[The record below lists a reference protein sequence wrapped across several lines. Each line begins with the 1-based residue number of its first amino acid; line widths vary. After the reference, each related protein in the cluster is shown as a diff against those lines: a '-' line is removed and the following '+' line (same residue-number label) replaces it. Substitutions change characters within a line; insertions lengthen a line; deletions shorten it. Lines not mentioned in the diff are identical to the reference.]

1 MDILIEKFQ
10 QRLSWVETRFVRGLM
25 DEISWDARLIG
36 IKGPRGVGKTT
47 LLLQYIKLHLN
58 REPGSTLYVSLD
70 NIWFNNHLLSDL
82 VDDFVK
88 RGGRYLFLDEVHRYE
103 NWSQEL
109 KNIYDDYPGLS
120 VVFTGSSLL
129 QMINARADLSRRA
142 VVYHMQGLSFREFL
156 NLTTGSAFPAVT
168 MEMILSGHAGLARQ
182 VAAGVRPLQH
192 FSTYLR
198 SGYYPFFLDQPHL
211 YFSRLEEIVNMV
223 LDIELP
229 LLRGLE
235 TAYVH
240 KIRQLLQII
249 AESAPFVP
257 NISKLSERIGINRTT
272 LLSYLHYLNESELIT
287 TLYKNATGITR
298 LQKPDKL
305 FLDNTNLMHALSPQ
319 NVNSGNLRETFF
331 TNQLNY
337 RHTVEYAE
345 KGDFRVG
352 PAHTFEIG
360 GKNKSSRQLPAGGN
374 AWIAADDIEY
384 GSGNKIPL
392 WLFGFLY

>member
-1 MDILIEKFQ
+1 MDALIEKFR

-25 DEISWDARLIG
+25 DEICWDTRLIG

-47 LLLQYIKLHLN
+47 LLLQYIKLHLKD
-58 REPGSTLYVSLD
+58 ELDSTLYVSLD

-82 VDDFVK
+82 VDQFVK
-88 RGGRYLFLDEVHRYE
+88 RGGKYLFLDEVHRYG

-109 KNIYDDYPGLS
+109 KNIYDDYPGLK

-142 VVYHMQGLSFREFL
+142 IVYSMQGLSFREYL
-156 NLTTGSAFPAVT
+156 NLTTGSLFPVFTIDRILAEHT
-168 MEMILSGHAGLARQ
+168 DLSGL
-182 VAAGVRPLQH
+182 VASSVKPLQH
-192 FSTYLR
+192 FPAYLR
-198 SGYYPFFLDQPHL
+198 SGYYPFFLDQPQL
-211 YFSRLEEIVNMV
+211 YFARLEEVVNMV

-235 TAYVH
+235 TAYIPKV
-240 KIRQLLQII
+240 RQLLQII

-272 LLSYLHYLNESELIT
+272 LLTYLFYLSESELIKT
-287 TLYKNATGITR
+287 IYRDAAGISR

-305 FLDNTNLMHALSPQ
+305 FLDNSSLIYTFSPQ
-319 NVNSGNLRETFF
+319 NVNTGNLRETFF
-331 TNQLNY
+331 INQLDY
-337 RHTVEYAE
+337 RHSVEYAE
-345 KGDFRVG
+345 AGDFRVNSV
-352 PAHTFEIG
+352 HTFEIG
-360 GKNKSSRQLPAGGN
+360 GKNKTSGQLPVTGSN
-374 AWIAADDIEY
+374 WIAADGIEY
-384 GSGNKIPL
+384 GSGNKVPL